1 LLILPYYHTAPVV
14 FPVDFDGGEHVYRV
28 HLIHVQLLTYP
39 VIVSAKEE
47 HKCDSVSESL
57 DFSDGHYRVYR
68 RHGERFMDQ
77 CVYESDCFGGGS
89 VIVKPSVLELMVTL
103 SSKLFKEH

>member
-1 LLILPYYHTAPVV
+1 MLKQRHRTAILAWARARHHCRLHTWHHIL
-14 FPVDFDGGEHVYRV
+14 FSDEFRF
-28 HLIHVQLLTYP
+28 
-39 VIVSAKEE
+39 
-47 HKCDSVSESL
+47 SL
-57 DFSDGHYRVYR
+57 RFSDGHYRVYHS
-68 RHGERFMDQ
+68 HGERFMDQ